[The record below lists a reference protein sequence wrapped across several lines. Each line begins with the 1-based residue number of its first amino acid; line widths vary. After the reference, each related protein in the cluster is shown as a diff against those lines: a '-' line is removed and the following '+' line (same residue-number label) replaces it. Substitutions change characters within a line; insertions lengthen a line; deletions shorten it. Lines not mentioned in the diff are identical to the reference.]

1 MSASLKLGEM
11 VDLALGSPEVG
22 AVNFNVLHTLLHA
35 MVQHLDLGNIKA
47 EIDEADK
54 ELLLK
59 ARSNQNLANASTTDE
74 EKIKDEEGKG
84 STPLI
89 PKRSVYHVL
98 EDKVSRLENQ
108 IDALNSLPSN
118 EELMERSRS
127 LEKTTPVS
135 DMWQQMQLQKRV
147 DANEEGIAK
156 LMSMVDDML
165 AEVNSLKNEAV
176 DWKQNIKDLN
186 EKMEQLSSQN
196 IDKRLSKLESSTPNK
211 DKLDELQR
219 LINELNEKV
228 ENVASADMLDGFV
241 TWPGLEDALKGIRQ
255 DPIMVSNQVTQ
266 TTQFTGSK
274 HHIDSTDTP
283 QFTGSKH
290 HIDSTDTPQFTGSK
304 HHIDSTDIPLS
315 TDTQLSDSGFSSVP
329 NVSAATSPIPSRPSS
344 SRPGSRMGPSEEI
357 QKILSELGEL
367 CGKYDNVDG
376 RVTVLEENM
385 PNKVDR
391 SEMDELL
398 ANQQIPDDLAAQL
411 KRLKEGLDTLNKNK
425 DKDSESINNFR
436 SALMQLQDDL
446 EKLSN
451 TCTQLVDEANAKQK
465 HIDALY
471 TFIDRLQEIKADKE
485 HVTMEIDVK
494 ADKRA
499 LENKI
504 SQHQFDGAVGKLNQ
518 NVSDLLLRLGGHQ
531 EAFDKAMH
539 QIELDIDTKL
549 DRMELDPL
557 KEYLER
563 RIKAASAKMIK
574 IQAVNDDEEV
584 AGFRKPLQ
592 HKVHC
597 ISCDRPVEL
606 VTHGPVPSLPESKPL
621 PGTRSGRPYTTF
633 ELEQIRASQKSQNM
647 TDTEYYVTSRAC
659 GGSHTMTYPHRRI
672 TRMTH
677 LNQLFQDEE
686 PPTPIVSGRMLETE
700 LQGADGHIYKG
711 RGETDDD
718 SKLPAL
724 PGQSVKSVS
733 RTTKSTHPMSGR
745 SRRLITPAPSSNM
758 PEHQDIHRP
767 SSAGRP
773 MSARPASRPT
783 SGRPSSARPASQG
796 SPRTSPQDVIGPRP
810 ATPSGVAVEVP
821 QAVPEST
828 QLQAEEIRQSSPK
841 PDEN

>member
-266 TTQFTGSK
+266 TTQ
-274 HHIDSTDTP
+274 
-283 QFTGSKH
+283 
-290 HIDSTDTPQFTGSK
+290 
-304 HHIDSTDIPLS
+304 
-315 TDTQLSDSGFSSVP
+315 
-329 NVSAATSPIPSRPSS
+329 SAATSPIPSRPSS

-633 ELEQIRASQKSQNM
+633 ELEQIRASQKSQDFSEYADRLFTPRSVGGAHTISTKQSRRKPSSYAFHTSQNM

-686 PPTPIVSGRMLETE
+686 PPTPIVSGRLETE